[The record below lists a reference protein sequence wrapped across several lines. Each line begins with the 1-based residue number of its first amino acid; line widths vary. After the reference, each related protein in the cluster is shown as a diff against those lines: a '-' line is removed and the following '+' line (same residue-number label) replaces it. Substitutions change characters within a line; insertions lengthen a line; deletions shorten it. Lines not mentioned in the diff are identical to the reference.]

1 MTDRFRALLIS
12 KNGEGQNVH
21 HAELS
26 TGDLMDGNVVIA
38 VSYSTMNYKDALAL
52 TGCAPVVRR
61 FPMIPGI
68 DLAGTVETSEDSAFR
83 PGDRVLVNG
92 FGLGEMHYG
101 GYAER
106 ARVKS
111 EWLLP
116 IPGAFSAGDAMAI
129 GTAGYTAMLAVL
141 ALEDA
146 GVKPESGHVVVTGAA
161 GGVGS
166 IATALLSKLG
176 WRVIAST
183 GRVAEEAY
191 LKNLG
196 AQEIIPRSELA
207 GEPRMLARERWAAA
221 IDSVGSKTL
230 ANVIAATSY
239 GGAVAACGLAGGM
252 DLPTSVAPFILRSVS
267 LLGIESV
274 NMKMP
279 RRRQAWERLARDL
292 DREKLAAMTR
302 TIELHEVPRVA
313 EDVLEGRIRG
323 RLVVR
328 VAQ

>member
-1 MTDRFRALLIS
+1 M
-12 KNGEGQNVH
+12 V
-21 HAELS
+21 
-26 TGDLMDGNVVIA
+26 
-38 VSYSTMNYKDALAL
+38 
-52 TGCAPVVRR
+52 
-61 FPMIPGI
+61 
-68 DLAGTVETSEDSAFR
+68 
-83 PGDRVLVNG
+83 
-92 FGLGEMHYG
+92 
-101 GYAER
+101 
-106 ARVKS
+106 
-111 EWLLP
+111 
-116 IPGAFSAGDAMAI
+116 I

-146 GVKPESGHVVVTGAA
+146 EVKPESGPVVVTGAA

-166 IATALLSKLG
+166 VAVALLSKLG

-183 GRVAEEAY
+183 GRVTEEAY

-196 AQEIIPRSELA
+196 AQEIIPRGELA
-207 GEPRMLARERWAAA
+207 GESRMLAKERWAAA

-239 GGAVAACGLAGGM
+239 GGAVVACGLAGGM
-252 DLPTSVAPFILRSVS
+252 DLPTSVAPFILRGVS

-279 RRRQAWERLARDL
+279 RRRQAWERLARDI

-313 EDVLEGRIRG
+313 EDVIEGRTRG

-328 VAQ
+328 IA

>member
-12 KNGEGQNVH
+12 KDGEGQKVH
-21 HAELS
+21 DSELS

-38 VSYSTMNYKDALAL
+38 VSYSTVNYKDALAL
-52 TGCAPVVRR
+52 TGRAPVVRR

-83 PGDRVLVNG
+83 PGDRVLING
-92 FGLGEMHYG
+92 FGLGETHYG

-116 IPGAFSAGDAMAI
+116 IPGAFSFADAMVI

-141 ALEDA
+141 AIEDA
-146 GVKPESGHVVVTGAA
+146 EVKPESGPVVVTGAA

-166 IATALLSKLG
+166 VAVALLSKLG

-183 GRVAEEAY
+183 GRVTEEAY

-196 AQEIIPRSELA
+196 AQ
-207 GEPRMLARERWAAA
+207 
-221 IDSVGSKTL
+221 
-230 ANVIAATSY
+230 
-239 GGAVAACGLAGGM
+239 
-252 DLPTSVAPFILRSVS
+252 
-267 LLGIESV
+267 
-274 NMKMP
+274 
-279 RRRQAWERLARDL
+279 
-292 DREKLAAMTR
+292 
-302 TIELHEVPRVA
+302 
-313 EDVLEGRIRG
+313 
-323 RLVVR
+323 
-328 VAQ
+328 

>member
-1 MTDRFRALLIS
+1 
-12 KNGEGQNVH
+12 V
-21 HAELS
+21 
-26 TGDLMDGNVVIA
+26 
-38 VSYSTMNYKDALAL
+38 NYKDALAL
-52 TGCAPVVRR
+52 TGRAPIVRR

-83 PGDRVLVNG
+83 PGDRVLING
-92 FGLGEMHYG
+92 FGLGETHYG

-116 IPGAFSAGDAMAI
+116 IPGAFSFADAMVI

-146 GVKPESGHVVVTGAA
+146 GVKPESGPVVVTGAA

-166 IATALLSKLG
+166 VAVALLSKLG

-183 GRVAEEAY
+183 GRVTEEAY

-196 AQEIIPRSELA
+196 AQEIIPRGELA
-207 GEPRMLARERWAAA
+207 GESRMLAKERWAAA

-252 DLPTSVAPFILRSVS
+252 DLPTSVAPFILRGVS

-279 RRRQAWERLARDL
+279 RRRQAWERLARDI

-302 TIELHEVPRVA
+302 TIELHEVPQVA
-313 EDVLEGRIRG
+313 EDVIEGRIRG

-328 VAQ
+328 VA